1 MPPRAA
7 DVDKLIGRG
16 MIKRMNGKPE
26 NTVIYVDDDLF
37 NLNKIDALKK
47 TVNTIAKRVAKQ
59 NISIDN
65 RYEN

>member
-1 MPPRAA
+1 
-7 DVDKLIGRG
+7 
-16 MIKRMNGKPE
+16 MNGKPE